1 MAVFAILD
9 RVLQRIGEAIERPE
23 EAVRLLAESDDPKLA
38 SKFVDMF
45 LNDADLAP
53 RMEATTL
60 LESVKK
66 VGLYP
71 TTVSPGL
78 IETRWEETTHTGEP
92 LHEQQTKLVRR
103 YLLRIEKRAFDNRV
117 TIEAQ
122 AKRCIPATL
131 RFGES
136 EVDGKCAPVPTLP
149 PPLLTELHRTAERLE
164 QLFTIP

>member
-1 MAVFAILD
+1 MNALFFLRIFAPARELAAVLLGACLAAGCTPPPTGPVSFSTT
-9 RVLQRIGEAIERPE
+9 
-23 EAVRLLAESDDPKLA
+23 LLAREPT
-38 SKFVDMF
+38 
-45 LNDADLAP
+45 DA
-53 RMEATTL
+53 L

-149 PPLLTELHRTAERLE
+149 PPLLTELHRTADRLE